1 MASIQRIETAVS
13 NLINGN
19 LTQARKSARGLTYS
33 EIFDWLT
40 GPVGWPENRSRACAD
55 YLIGR
60 IDFRTYCSSTNR

>member
-19 LTQARKSARGLTYS
+19 LSAAKRSARGLTYS
-33 EIFDWLT
+33 DIFDWLT
-40 GPVGWPENRSRACAD
+40 GSVGWPENRSRACAD

-60 IDFRTYCSSTNR
+60 IDFRTYCNSTNR